1 MRISTKPAE
10 PLQTVAYATPH
21 GDGWVTF
28 RGDQPWELGLPG
40 EAAGREAVPAA
51 RLSTAAARWVDLLQR
66 YFHGERVVFP
76 LDVIAFAEAHGC
88 TSFEAD
94 VLVAL
99 AAVPY
104 GSTVS
109 YRELA
114 ELAGRPAAQ
123 RAAGSVMARNPLPV
137 ILPCHRVVRSDGTLG
152 NYGDDPR
159 WKARLLTLEGALPAG
174 GRQRAHPA
182 LARVGGAATRPAGS
196 APAPSAGRSSEAG
209 APARGGV

>member
-10 PLQTVAYATPH
+10 QLQTVTYATAR

-28 RGDQPWELGLPG
+28 RGDLPWELGLPG
-40 EAAGREAVPAA
+40 EAAGREAIPAA
-51 RLSTAAARWVDLLQR
+51 PLSPVAARWVDLLER
-66 YFHGERVVFP
+66 YFGGERVVFP
-76 LDVIAFAEAHGC
+76 LDVAAFADAHGC
-88 TSFEAD
+88 TRFEAD

-99 AAVPY
+99 AGVPY

-109 YRELA
+109 YGELA
-114 ELAGRPAAQ
+114 ALAGRPAAQ
-123 RAAGSVMARNPLPV
+123 RAAGAVMARNPLPV

-174 GRQRAHPA
+174 GRQRANPA
-182 LARVGGAATRPAGS
+182 TASAAHLSLRD
-196 APAPSAGRSSEAG
+196 
-209 APARGGV
+209 V

>member
-10 PLQTVAYATPH
+10 PLQTVTYATPQ

-28 RGDQPWELGLPG
+28 RGEQPWELGLPG
-40 EAAGREAVPAA
+40 EAAGRDAVPAA
-51 RLSTAAARWVDLLQR
+51 RLSPAAARWVDLLER
-66 YFHGERVVFP
+66 YFGGERVIFP
-76 LDVIAFAEAHGC
+76 LDVAAFAVAHGC

-94 VLVAL
+94 VLAAL

-123 RAAGSVMARNPLPV
+123 RATGSVMARNPLPV

-159 WKARLLTLEGALPAG
+159 WKVRLLTLEGALPAG
-174 GRQRAHPA
+174 GRQRARSA
-182 LARVGGAATRPAGS
+182 SARVVGAAPRPAGS
-196 APAPSAGRSSEAG
+196 ATASSAGRSPEAA
-209 APARGGV
+209 APARGGA

>member
-10 PLQTVAYATPH
+10 QLQTVTYATPH
-21 GDGWVTF
+21 GDGWLTF

-40 EAAGREAVPAA
+40 EAAGCEAVPAA
-51 RLSTAAARWVDLLQR
+51 QLSPAVAGWVDLLEG
-66 YFHGERVVFP
+66 YFAGERVEFP
-76 LDVIAFAEAHGC
+76 LDVVAFAEAHGC
-88 TSFEAD
+88 TRFEAD

-99 AAVPY
+99 AGVPY

-114 ELAGRPAAQ
+114 ALAGRPAAQ

-152 NYGDDPR
+152 NYGDGPR
-159 WKARLLTLEGALPAG
+159 WKARLLTLEGALPGG
-174 GRQRAHPA
+174 GRQRAHYA
-182 LARVGGAATRPAGS
+182 SSSARVAGAAPRAASPAFR
-196 APAPSAGRSSEAG
+196 AA
-209 APARGGV
+209 APARGGA

>member
-10 PLQTVAYATPH
+10 QLQTVGYATLH
-21 GDGWVTF
+21 GSGWVTF

-40 EAAGREAVPAA
+40 EAAGRDAVPTA
-51 RLSTAAARWVDLLQR
+51 RLSPAAARWVDLLEG
-66 YFHGERVVFP
+66 YFEGERVVFP
-76 LDVIAFAEAHGC
+76 LDVAAFAEGHGC
-88 TSFEAD
+88 TRFEAD
-94 VLVAL
+94 VLTVL

-104 GSTVS
+104 GYTVS

-114 ELAGRPAAQ
+114 ALAGRPAAQ

-174 GRQRAHPA
+174 GRQRAYPA
-182 LARVGGAATRPAGS
+182 STSAARPA
-196 APAPSAGRSSEAG
+196 P
-209 APARGGV
+209 RGV

>member
-10 PLQTVAYATPH
+10 QLQTVKYATPR

-28 RGDQPWELGLPG
+28 RGDLPWELGLPG
-40 EAAGREAVPAA
+40 EAAARPAAPAA
-51 RLSTAAARWVDLLQR
+51 RLSPTAARWVDMLER
-66 YFHGERVVFP
+66 YFGGERVVFP
-76 LDVIAFAEAHGC
+76 LDVAAFAEAHGC
-88 TSFEAD
+88 TRFEAD

-99 AAVPY
+99 SGVPY
-104 GSTVS
+104 GTTVS

-114 ELAGRPAAQ
+114 ALAGRPAAQ

-174 GRQRAHPA
+174 GRQRFHPA
-182 LARVGGAATRPAGS
+182 SASAARPAL
-196 APAPSAGRSSEAG
+196 
-209 APARGGV
+209 RGV

>member
-10 PLQTVAYATPH
+10 QLQTVIYATPH

-40 EAAGREAVPAA
+40 EAAGCEAVPAA
-51 RLSTAAARWVDLLQR
+51 RLSAAAARWVDLLER
-66 YFHGERVVFP
+66 YFAGERVEFP
-76 LDVIAFAEAHGC
+76 LDVVAFAEAHGC
-88 TSFEAD
+88 TRFEAD
-94 VLVAL
+94 VLGAL
-99 AAVPY
+99 ADVPY

-114 ELAGRPAAQ
+114 ALAGRPAAQ

-159 WKARLLTLEGALPAG
+159 WKAKLLTLEGALPAA

-182 LARVGGAATRPAGS
+182 SDSGKVAGPASQRAAGAALRA
-196 APAPSAGRSSEAG
+196 A
-209 APARGGV
+209 APARGGA

>member
-10 PLQTVAYATPH
+10 QLQTVSYATPH

-28 RGDQPWELGLPG
+28 RADLPWELGLPG
-40 EAAGREAVPAA
+40 EAAGREVVPAA
-51 RLSTAAARWVDLLQR
+51 RLSPAVAGWVDMLER
-66 YFHGERVVFP
+66 YFDGERVVFP
-76 LDVIAFAEAHGC
+76 LDVVAFAEARGC
-88 TSFEAD
+88 TRFEAD
-94 VLVAL
+94 VLSAL

-114 ELAGRPAAQ
+114 ALAGRPAAQ

-174 GRQRAHPA
+174 GRQRALRAAASVPHPA
-182 LARVGGAATRPAGS
+182 P
-196 APAPSAGRSSEAG
+196 
-209 APARGGV
+209 RGV

>member
-10 PLQTVAYATPH
+10 QLQTVKYTTPR

-28 RGDQPWELGLPG
+28 RGDLPWELGLPG
-40 EAAGREAVPAA
+40 EVAGREAAPAA
-51 RLSTAAARWVDLLQR
+51 RLSPATARWVDLLER
-66 YFHGERVVFP
+66 YFDGERVVFP
-76 LDVIAFAEAHGC
+76 LDVAAFAEAHGC
-88 TSFEAD
+88 TRFEAD

-99 AAVPY
+99 AGVPY
-104 GSTVS
+104 GTTVS

-114 ELAGRPAAQ
+114 ALAGRPAAQ

-182 LARVGGAATRPAGS
+182 SARAASS
-196 APAPSAGRSSEAG
+196 AP
-209 APARGGV
+209 RGV